1 MLVLSNGTVAAV
13 PAGGL
18 LTRKALES
26 GFSHITFSLDSG
38 HQKLRLAEQAG
49 FRGWGV
55 CPGVAEEVGLL
66 MSLP

>member
-18 LTRKALES
+18 PTRKALES

-38 HQKLRLAEQAG
+38 YQKLRLAEQAG
-49 FRGWGV
+49 FRG
-55 CPGVAEEVGLL
+55 
-66 MSLP
+66 